1 MKLLL
6 LSKWNRIDAKN
17 KNVLNDDDYY
27 PIKLEYNVLFEDKII
42 NGTVYNIVI
51 YDSSNNIIS
60 YGVQDKINNKLY
72 HMNSLA
78 GCHFNINDNIIKWTM
93 LGAGFPYIW
102 SYKGV
107 LSE

>member
-6 LSKWNRIDAKN
+6 LSKWTRIDAKN

-27 PIKLEYNVLFEDKII
+27 PININYNVLFEDKII

-60 YGVQDKINNKLY
+60 CGMLNEINNKINHKLY

-78 GCHFNINDNIIKWTM
+78 GCHFIINDNII
-93 LGAGFPYIW
+93 
-102 SYKGV
+102 
-107 LSE
+107 E